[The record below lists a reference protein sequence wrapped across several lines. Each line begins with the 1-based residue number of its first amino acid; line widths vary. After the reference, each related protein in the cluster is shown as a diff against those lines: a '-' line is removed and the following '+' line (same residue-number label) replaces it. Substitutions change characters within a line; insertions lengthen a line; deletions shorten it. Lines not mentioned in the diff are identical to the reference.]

1 MEYLYGSETVRLKQL
16 RILAMACLVV
26 CGVLNAYPQEPKHFY
41 NVDREINIS
50 GTVSEIIMEPRY
62 EDKAAFL
69 TVILEERKTGKRFTV
84 EISPA
89 WFFEQDLHQG
99 ESLKITGSLV
109 AEGRVNL
116 VMARQ
121 VRMGG
126 QMMAV
131 RDKHGFP
138 NWRGGRG
145 RQKKRWKR

>member
-1 MEYLYGSETVRLKQL
+1 MRLRHRL
-16 RILAMACLVV
+16 LA
-26 CGVLNAYPQEPKHFY
+26 GVAGLAVWCVLFASPQELQHFY
-41 NVDREINIS
+41 NVDREVDIT
-50 GTVSEIIMEPRY
+50 GKVSEIIMEARY
-62 EDKAAFL
+62 QDKAAFL
-69 TVILEERKTGKRFTV
+69 TVILEERNSGKRYTV

-99 ESLKITGSLV
+99 EPLKITGSLV

-121 VRMGG
+121 VRMRG

-138 NWRGGRG
+138 NWRGGQG

>member
-1 MEYLYGSETVRLKQL
+1 MRLKHRL
-16 RILAMACLVV
+16 FVSVVGLAV
-26 CGVLNAYPQEPKHFY
+26 CCVLTAFPQDPQHFY
-41 NVDREINIS
+41 NVDREVDVT
-50 GTVSEIIMEPRY
+50 GTVNEVIMEPRY
-62 EDKAAFL
+62 QDKAAFL
-69 TVILEERKTGKRFTV
+69 TVILEERKTGKRYTV

-121 VRMGG
+121 VRMRG
-126 QMMAV
+126 QMMVV

-138 NWRGGRG
+138 NWRGGRNQ
-145 RQKKRWKR
+145 QKKRWKR

>member
-1 MEYLYGSETVRLKQL
+1 MRLKHRL
-16 RILAMACLVV
+16 LA
-26 CGVLNAYPQEPKHFY
+26 GVAGLAVWCVLFASPQELQHFY
-41 NVDREINIS
+41 NVDREVDIT
-50 GTVSEIIMEPRY
+50 GKVSEIIMEARY
-62 EDKAAFL
+62 QDKAAFL
-69 TVILEERKTGKRFTV
+69 TVILEERNSGKRYTV

-121 VRMGG
+121 VRMRG

-138 NWRGGRG
+138 NWRGGQG
-145 RQKKRWKR
+145 RRKKRWKR

>member
-1 MEYLYGSETVRLKQL
+1 MRLKHRL
-16 RILAMACLVV
+16 LA
-26 CGVLNAYPQEPKHFY
+26 GVAGLAVWCVLFASPQELQHFY
-41 NVDREINIS
+41 NVDREVDIT
-50 GTVSEIIMEPRY
+50 GKVSEIIMEARY
-62 EDKAAFL
+62 QDKAAFL
-69 TVILEERKTGKRFTV
+69 TVILEERNSGKRYTV

-121 VRMGG
+121 VRMRG

-138 NWRGGRG
+138 NWRGGQG

>member
-1 MEYLYGSETVRLKQL
+1 MRPWQRLL
-16 RILAMACLVV
+16 TIVIGLGLVGI
-26 CGVLNAYPQEPKHFY
+26 CVLSASPQEAQHFY
-41 NVDREINIS
+41 NVDREVDIT
-50 GTVSEIIMEPRY
+50 GTVHEVIMEPRY
-62 EDKAAFL
+62 QDKAAFL
-69 TVILEERKTGKRFTV
+69 TVVLEEKKTGRRYTV

-99 ESLKITGSLV
+99 ESLRITGSLV
-109 AEGRVNL
+109 AEGKVNL

-121 VRMGG
+121 VQMRGE
-126 QMMAV
+126 MMAV

>member
-1 MEYLYGSETVRLKQL
+1 MRRDFCVTLL
-16 RILAMACLVV
+16 IMAAGLFL
-26 CGVLNAYPQEPKHFY
+26 CGGLSASAQEPQHFY
-41 NVDREINIS
+41 NVDREVDIH
-50 GTVSEIIMEPRY
+50 GTVREISMEPRY
-62 EDKAAFL
+62 QDKAAFL
-69 TVILEERKTGKRFTV
+69 TVILEERETGKRFTV

-99 ESLKITGSLV
+99 ESLRITGSLV

-121 VRMGG
+121 VRLRG

-145 RQKKRWKR
+145 QQKRRWKR